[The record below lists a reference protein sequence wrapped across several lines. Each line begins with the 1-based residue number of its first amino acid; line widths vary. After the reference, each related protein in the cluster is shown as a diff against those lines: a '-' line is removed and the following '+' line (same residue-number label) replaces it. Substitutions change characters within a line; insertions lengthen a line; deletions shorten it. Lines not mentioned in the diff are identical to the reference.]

1 MAHHRPPWITVHI
14 CSPTLF
20 GVSCRSSS
28 FLILFLCFF
37 LLLCFCVFFCW
48 FSFLFS
54 FLFLF
59 LIFYF
64 SFLFCFLFLFHFPV
78 VLLLFS
84 YYVFRLLFISFFE
97 SVSFPFL
104 FLLSFPCSLLSVTP
118 LLTSPPF
125 AGPER
130 IRPARGR
137 VAPHVR
143 GTARGTPAQYV
154 RRVCIGRVMRSGRGE
169 CHVTVLGL
177 RNSSDSSSTGHAVV
191 NLWQCEVLL
200 DVSCNML
207 QQSHWLRCTV
217 HVLEHLFGQHMYNC
231 SALYACAACTC
242 FFGFPT
248 CC

>member
-1 MAHHRPPWITVHI
+1 MHI

-104 FLLSFPCSLLSVTP
+104 FLLSFPCSLLRHPSP
-118 LLTSPPF
+118 NLSPPF
-125 AGPER
+125 PGTNQDKAGHLDL
-130 IRPARGR
+130 
-137 VAPHVR
+137 APVSLLFTLTVR
-143 GTARGTPAQYV
+143 TPLCV
-154 RRVCIGRVMRSGRGE
+154 PHCLGE
-169 CHVTVLGL
+169 K
-177 RNSSDSSSTGHAVV
+177 SK
-191 NLWQCEVLL
+191 
-200 DVSCNML
+200 
-207 QQSHWLRCTV
+207 
-217 HVLEHLFGQHMYNC
+217 
-231 SALYACAACTC
+231 
-242 FFGFPT
+242 
-248 CC
+248 